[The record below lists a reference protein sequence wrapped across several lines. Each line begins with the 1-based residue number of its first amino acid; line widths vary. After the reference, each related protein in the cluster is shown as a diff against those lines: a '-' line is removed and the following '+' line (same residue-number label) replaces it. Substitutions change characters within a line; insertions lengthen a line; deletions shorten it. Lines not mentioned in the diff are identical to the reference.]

1 MKNYVVAI
9 ISFFENQIKQYTVS
23 AENEYEALK
32 IGLLNFTPEE
42 QRADEVDF
50 QKSVEYPQNLDELE
64 KYLANGDMSG
74 SVIEI

>member
-9 ISFFENQIKQYTVS
+9 ISFFENQIKQYPVS

-32 IGLLNFTPEE
+32 IGLLNFTHEE
-42 QRADEVDF
+42 HRADEVDF
-50 QKSVEYPQNLDELE
+50 QKSEKYPKTLNELE
-64 KYLANGDMSG
+64 QYLANGDMSG

>member
-9 ISFFENQIKQYTVS
+9 ISFFENQIKQYPVS

-42 QRADEVDF
+42 HRADEVDF
-50 QKSVEYPQNLDELE
+50 QKSEKYPKTLNELE
-64 KYLANGDMSG
+64 QYLANGDMSG
-74 SVIEI
+74 NVIEI